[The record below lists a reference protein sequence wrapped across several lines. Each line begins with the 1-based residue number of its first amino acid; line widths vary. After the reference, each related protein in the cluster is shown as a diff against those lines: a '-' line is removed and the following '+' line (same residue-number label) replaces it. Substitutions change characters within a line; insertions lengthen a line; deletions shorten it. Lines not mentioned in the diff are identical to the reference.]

1 MPASMPRKTP
11 GKLPPPPDA
20 AEFARLPLGRLC
32 QMVSGVYYRLHT
44 LDPKT
49 RKLYGPVFF
58 SRHGTSRF
66 DPAQGI
72 GTLCVADSL
81 TGAILEKFGDRLEP
95 LGSLGRALSRQMLGD
110 WFATLVSVPQ
120 VKLFEA
126 SGANLSKLGVDL
138 QLLAGEHAVTRSWAL
153 RLMEHPA
160 RIGGILYPS
169 RHDDTRR
176 NVALFKQSKL
186 LPAQQE
192 DSLTPPAS
200 AQGIFAARKRGTLL
214 HGRAVLLRDHPEL
227 SAALQELEVGVIK

>member
-95 LGSLGRALSRQMLGD
+95 LGSLGRALSRRM
-110 WFATLVSVPQ
+110 
-120 VKLFEA
+120 
-126 SGANLSKLGVDL
+126 
-138 QLLAGEHAVTRSWAL
+138 
-153 RLMEHPA
+153 
-160 RIGGILYPS
+160 
-169 RHDDTRR
+169 
-176 NVALFKQSKL
+176 
-186 LPAQQE
+186 
-192 DSLTPPAS
+192 
-200 AQGIFAARKRGTLL
+200 GTLL